1 MKGRIESQ
9 CLVYYRGTY
18 ELVIRAWIQ
27 VHSKKEVV
35 LNCVFVT
42 RVSNGMWE
50 YIQVLILIFKVRRF
64 LVLRVIRKN

>member
-1 MKGRIESQ
+1 M
-9 CLVYYRGTY
+9 VYYRGTY
-18 ELVIRAWIQ
+18 ELMIRAWIQ

-35 LNCVFVT
+35 LSCVFVT